1 MKINVY
7 EFKSVKI
14 DGNKYDIDVHDLE
27 YTMDITDH
35 NDDYCFGESAQ
46 VITDIDF
53 DLVTIE
59 IFNRLESFD
68 VWHSRWAY
76 IKKQVSEHILDD
88 HEFMQEWQDR
98 EFKE

>member
-53 DLVTIE
+53 DFVVIHLYGGQIE
-59 IFNRLESFD
+59 IDSHNEKWES
-68 VWHSRWAY
+68 
-76 IKKQVSEHILDD
+76 IKKQVSEHIFDD
-88 HEFMQEWQDR
+88 HEFMAEWQDR
-98 EFKE
+98 EFGE